1 MLIGEHYNARSSPPH
16 PPPTLDRV
24 RLAFSFILSLTV
36 LDEVD
41 DQHRVC
47 TTRYVAQIGELFIS
61 PLNAP

>member
-16 PPPTLDRV
+16 PDTLDRV

-36 LDEVD
+36 PDEVD

-47 TTRYVAQIGELFIS
+47 TTHYVAQIGERFIF
-61 PLNAP
+61 PLNVP